1 VNKKNAKKILN
12 RCFVL
17 QSTEYNVLEDK
28 NTHKQKKIK
37 KRREK
42 SRQKKIAIAAEKKAG
57 EKSVRNIQQRQLS
70 FVA

>member
-1 VNKKNAKKILN
+1 
-12 RCFVL
+12 
-17 QSTEYNVLEDK
+17 VLEDK